1 MRLWVA
7 KELSEEDI
15 TSFLNESLSK
25 ILQFSNNHI
34 RLIEDCGLY
43 IRKDNYVMCFCA
55 PRRKELEL
63 FVVGAQGAINGKEN
77 FENLISTSSP
87 SPIEYEWKDIE
98 ETELPPPPQSPF
110 PENFP
115 FNITFE
121 ERVPNG

>member
-63 FVVGAQGAINGKEN
+63 FVVGAQYKVNNKES
-77 FENLISTSSP
+77 FEEILNNSVPT
-87 SPIEYEWKDIE
+87 PIEYEWRDIE
-98 ETELPPPPQSPF
+98 ETKVKSS
-110 PENFP
+110 
-115 FNITFE
+115 E
-121 ERVPNG
+121 ERFL